1 MHAVRAMQV
10 LCTIAWNALRR
21 HWRIQIPSD
30 FGLRPERSTA
40 DTIEQCFRVSR
51 KTCRLCRGKDQ
62 RVSEIDMPSTA

>member
-1 MHAVRAMQV
+1 MRCGRCRFCARSVERVAQ
-10 LCTIAWNALRR
+10 ALADPN
-21 HWRIQIPSD
+21 H

-62 RVSEIDMPSTA
+62 RVSEIDMQSTA